1 VSDAGTHFSLT
12 TATSSL
18 QFLRKLTVIGLAKE
32 LEPFDIA
39 WFEEPVSPDDHAG
52 RAENT
57 LLCSGQLFPPGF
69 QSQYI
74 NQEAVT
80 PGCQLGDTAPG
91 GFGGNAV
98 AETLAQFGG
107 QRRISQSLPPA
118 RHRRGELLEE
128 MTDAADPA
136 GEVKSQMR
144 PHQGTAQ
151 PGPALIAVSIS
162 ATLATPSAS
171 KWSASRHNAACSRLA
186 TCPGTSRQMCIGR
199 LPIAV

>member
-1 VSDAGTHFSLT
+1 MSDAGTHFSLT

-80 PGCQLGDTAPG
+80 PGCQLG
-91 GFGGNAV
+91 
-98 AETLAQFGG
+98 ET
-107 QRRISQSLPPA
+107 
-118 RHRRGELLEE
+118 
-128 MTDAADPA
+128 A

>member
-128 MTDAADPA
+128 VTDAAGPA
-136 GEVKSQMR
+136 GEVKGQMR
-144 PHQGTAQ
+144 PHQGPTQ
-151 PGPALIAVSIS
+151 PRPGADCRIDIGNARHPLGEQMD
-162 ATLATPSAS
+162 
-171 KWSASRHNAACSRLA
+171 ASRHNAACSRLA